1 MSLLNKKEV
10 ARALLLRG
18 IVFIHLDPRRVGVII
33 PNHLKQQYQV
43 VLLFGLDM
51 PVPIPDLKVD
61 DEGVVGTLSFKGAPF
76 TCTIPWASVF
86 AIVGEDAK
94 GIVWNEDMP
103 AEVAAEV
110 KRERDKT
117 STLLV
122 SKVVQLNAHKKAL
135 RPAGT
140 VKSVGNID
148 GQHRLP
154 ALAGT
159 AKRGKTNG
167 RTNHLRVVK

>member
-1 MSLLNKKEV
+1 MSLPSKKEV

-18 IVFIHLDPRRVGVII
+18 TVFIHLDPKKVEVII
-33 PNHLKQQYQV
+33 PNRLKQQYQV
-43 VLLFGLDM
+43 VLQFGLDM

-61 DEGVVGTLSFKGAPF
+61 DDGVFGTLSFKGVPF

-94 GIVWNEDMP
+94 GMVWNEDMP

-117 STLLV
+117 SAPPV

-140 VKSVGNID
+140 VKSVGGID

-159 AKRGKTNG
+159 AKSGKPND
-167 RTNHLRVVK
+167 RTSHLRVVK